1 LATLKEAERSVKRLS
16 IIAPVYNEEAVI
28 EEFYTTLR
36 AVLDGLAERYT
47 ATILFVVD
55 RSADR
60 TEEILAAISAR
71 DPRVQCL
78 FLSSRFG
85 HQMSLLAG
93 MDHCDADAVVMMDSD
108 LQHPPEAIPAL
119 LEKYEEGFDVVYTIR
134 EEDKT
139 SGIVGRLGSRAFYW
153 LIDKL
158 SPVKIRENAA
168 DFRLISR
175 RVLRI
180 FQRDIREQNQFLRGL
195 FSWVGFR
202 STGVSFQC
210 KPRAGGSSKYT
221 TRRRMQFAAH
231 GIVSFSRRPL
241 QLAFYMGIVTAFGS
255 LLLAGFTLL
264 NFIVYGAAVPGW
276 TTLAIL
282 VPLLSGVQL
291 VFLGI
296 MGEYIG
302 AIFEESKARPH
313 YLVDRRI
320 NLPET
325 DDD

>member
-1 LATLKEAERSVKRLS
+1 MKQLTV
-16 IIAPVYNEEAVI
+16 IAPVYNEEAVI
-28 EEFYTTLR
+28 KEFYSTLR
-36 AVLDGLAERYT
+36 TVLDGMAERYA

-60 TEEILAAISAR
+60 TEEILSGIAGR
-71 DPRVQCL
+71 DPQVQCL
-78 FLSSRFG
+78 FLSTRFG

-93 MDHCDADAVVMMDSD
+93 MDHTDADAVVMMDSD
-108 LQHPPEAIPAL
+108 MQHPPETIPAL
-119 LEKYEEGFDVVYTIR
+119 LEKFEEGFDVVYTIR
-134 EEDKT
+134 AEDKT
-139 SGIVGRLGSRAFYW
+139 SGLVGRLGSRAFYW

-195 FSWVGFR
+195 FAWVGFR
-202 STGVSFQC
+202 ATGVTFQC
-210 KPRAGGSSKYT
+210 KPRAGGRSKYT

-231 GIVSFSRRPL
+231 GIVSFSKRPL
-241 QLAFYMGIVTAFGS
+241 QLAFYMGIVTAFGA
-255 LLLAGFTLL
+255 LLLAGLTLL
-264 NFIVYGAAVPGW
+264 NYLLYGATVEGW

-296 MGEYIG
+296 IGEYIG
-302 AIFEESKARPH
+302 AIFEETKARPH

-325 DDD
+325 DND